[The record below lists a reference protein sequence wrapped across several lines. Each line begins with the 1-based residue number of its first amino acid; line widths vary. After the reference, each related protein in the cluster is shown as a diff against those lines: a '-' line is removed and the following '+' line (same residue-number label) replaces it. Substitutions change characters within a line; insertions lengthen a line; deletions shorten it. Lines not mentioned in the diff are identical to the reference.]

1 MYRYIVNRVLL
12 VVPTLVGAAAL
23 VFVLMR
29 LIPGD
34 ICMVRL
40 GSGGASVDP
49 RALAVCH
56 AELGLDR
63 PLVLQFLDFAWGFF
77 RLDFGI
83 SMWSGKPVAE
93 EIAARL
99 PISLEIAVMATVVAI
114 LIAIPLGT
122 ISALWQ
128 NSWIDHVVRT
138 LAIAGIATPSFWLG
152 IVSIL
157 VVLDISHAL
166 FGAAWMPPIDY
177 VPFWQDPLRNLSMVI
192 LPALTVGYRY
202 SAVTMRMTRSA
213 MLEVLR
219 EDYIRTA
226 RAKGLVEQLII
237 NRHALK
243 NALLPVVTLIGI
255 EFAFLIGGLVVTE
268 QVFNLNGVGRLFVLA
283 VQNQDY
289 TLTQADVMLTVA
301 GLSAEWIAP
310 YNPTSNDFAV
320 MTEPPSWAHL
330 MGTDQFRRVLF
341 SRIVFG
347 ARTALIV
354 GFSCAIVGGV
364 AGLVLGVASAYF
376 GGRVDLLLQR
386 LLDVVMAFPLIIMA
400 LAVIAIFGSGVYN
413 VIVAITI
420 PLIPRCA
427 RVVRSSALAIREVP
441 YIDAA
446 RACGFGHARIIL
458 RHMVPNVLAPFL
470 IMLTA
475 FVGQAILAEASLS
488 YLGLGVQEP
497 VPAWGLMLQ
506 GGAEEY
512 ASTAP
517 WIAVFPGAA
526 IALTVF
532 GFSLFGD
539 ALRDAIDPR
548 LRDR

>member
-138 LAIAGIATPSFWLG
+138 VAIAGIATPSFWLG

-157 VVLDISHAL
+157 VVLDVSHAL

-226 RAKGLVEQLII
+226 RAKGLAERLII

-289 TLTQADVMLTVA
+289 TLTQALVMLTVA
-301 GLSAEWIAP
+301 I
-310 YNPTSNDFAV
+310 F
-320 MTEPPSWAHL
+320 
-330 MGTDQFRRVLF
+330 VL
-341 SRIVFG
+341 VNL
-347 ARTALIV
+347 A
-354 GFSCAIVGGV
+354 
-364 AGLVLGVASAYF
+364 
-376 GGRVDLLLQR
+376 VDLL
-386 LLDVVMAFPLIIMA
+386 
-400 LAVIAIFGSGVYN
+400 Y
-413 VIVAITI
+413 
-420 PLIPRCA
+420 
-427 RVVRSSALAIREVP
+427 
-441 YIDAA
+441 
-446 RACGFGHARIIL
+446 
-458 RHMVPNVLAPFL
+458 
-470 IMLTA
+470 
-475 FVGQAILAEASLS
+475 
-488 YLGLGVQEP
+488 
-497 VPAWGLMLQ
+497 AWL
-506 GGAEEY
+506 
-512 ASTAP
+512 
-517 WIAVFPGAA
+517 
-526 IALTVF
+526 
-532 GFSLFGD
+532 
-539 ALRDAIDPR
+539 DPR
-548 LRDR
+548 IRFG

>member
-138 LAIAGIATPSFWLG
+138 VAIAGIATPSFWLG

-157 VVLDISHAL
+157 VVLDVSHAL

-226 RAKGLVEQLII
+226 RAKGLAERLII

-289 TLTQADVMLTVA
+289 TLTQALVMLTVA
-301 GLSAEWIAP
+301 VFV
-310 YNPTSNDFAV
+310 FAN
-320 MTEPPSWAHL
+320 
-330 MGTDQFRRVLF
+330 
-341 SRIVFG
+341 
-347 ARTALIV
+347 
-354 GFSCAIVGGV
+354 
-364 AGLVLGVASAYF
+364 LV
-376 GGRVDLLLQR
+376 VDLLYGWL
-386 LLDVVMAFPLIIMA
+386 
-400 LAVIAIFGSGVYN
+400 
-413 VIVAITI
+413 
-420 PLIPRCA
+420 
-427 RVVRSSALAIREVP
+427 
-441 YIDAA
+441 
-446 RACGFGHARIIL
+446 
-458 RHMVPNVLAPFL
+458 
-470 IMLTA
+470 
-475 FVGQAILAEASLS
+475 
-488 YLGLGVQEP
+488 
-497 VPAWGLMLQ
+497 
-506 GGAEEY
+506 
-512 ASTAP
+512 
-517 WIAVFPGAA
+517 
-526 IALTVF
+526 
-532 GFSLFGD
+532 
-539 ALRDAIDPR
+539 DPR
-548 LRDR
+548 IRYG

>member
-77 RLDFGI
+77 RLDLGI

-128 NSWIDHVVRT
+128 NSRIDHVVRT
-138 LAIAGIATPSFWLG
+138 VAIAGIATPSFWLG

-157 VVLDISHAL
+157 VVLDVSHAL

-289 TLTQADVMLTVA
+289 TLTQALVMLTVA
-301 GLSAEWIAP
+301 
-310 YNPTSNDFAV
+310 
-320 MTEPPSWAHL
+320 
-330 MGTDQFRRVLF
+330 
-341 SRIVFG
+341 VFVFVNL
-347 ARTALIV
+347 A
-354 GFSCAIVGGV
+354 
-364 AGLVLGVASAYF
+364 
-376 GGRVDLLLQR
+376 VDLL
-386 LLDVVMAFPLIIMA
+386 
-400 LAVIAIFGSGVYN
+400 Y
-413 VIVAITI
+413 
-420 PLIPRCA
+420 
-427 RVVRSSALAIREVP
+427 
-441 YIDAA
+441 
-446 RACGFGHARIIL
+446 
-458 RHMVPNVLAPFL
+458 
-470 IMLTA
+470 
-475 FVGQAILAEASLS
+475 
-488 YLGLGVQEP
+488 
-497 VPAWGLMLQ
+497 AWL
-506 GGAEEY
+506 
-512 ASTAP
+512 
-517 WIAVFPGAA
+517 
-526 IALTVF
+526 
-532 GFSLFGD
+532 
-539 ALRDAIDPR
+539 DPR
-548 LRDR
+548 IRFG